1 MNTSGEVADLMVK
14 EGLQITEEVVKLT
27 GLGAKNLAAI
37 VIALLKEDNKLQG
50 KTNLKKLLKSDKPLC
65 ILQIKESDINR
76 FNSEAKK
83 YGVLFTAVKDNTNNS
98 GLCDIIAKQD
108 DVTKLNYIMERMGYA
123 VPEKEIEPD
132 PEPEKDSDDKNKS
145 EPDKDDKD
153 KDKNKSEPDKDDKT
167 KNTFPRAKENQQESE
182 SMKHGV
188 SGTMD
193 NHINTKP
200 SVKKKIEDIKE
211 QQAKNKDNKNP
222 EKEKVNQRPAPSKK
236 KKKFKKK
243 GKNR

>member
-37 VIALLKEDNKLQG
+37 IIALLKEDNKLQG

-65 ILQIKESDINR
+65 ILQIKESDINK

-83 YGVLFTAVKDNTNNS
+83 YGVLFTAVKDNTNNT

-123 VPEKEIEPD
+123 IPEKD
-132 PEPEKDSDDKNKS
+132 PEPEPEPEKNVLTRARENPS
-145 EPDKDDKD
+145 E
-153 KDKNKSEPDKDDKT
+153 NG
-167 KNTFPRAKENQQESE
+167 
-182 SMKHGV
+182 SMKYGD
-188 SGTMD
+188 TDITD
-193 NHINTKP
+193 NRTKP
-200 SVKKKIEDIKE
+200 SVKKKVEEIKE
-211 QQAKNKDNKNP
+211 LGNGEYIVSGKAN
-222 EKEKVNQRPAPSKK
+222 VSKL
-236 KKKFKKK
+236 FDMLDIE
-243 GKNR
+243 G

>member
-65 ILQIKESDINR
+65 ILQIKESDISR
-76 FNSEAKK
+76 FNNEAKK

-123 VPEKEIEPD
+123 VPEKEIEPE
-132 PEPEKDSDDKNKS
+132 PEPEKADDKDKDKNQS
-145 EPDKDDKD
+145 EPDKDDK
-153 KDKNKSEPDKDDKT
+153 S
-167 KNTFPRAKENQQESE
+167 KNTLPRATENQQESE
-182 SMKHGV
+182 STKHGD
-188 SGTMD
+188 SDKTD
-193 NHINTKP
+193 NRTNSKP

-211 QQAKNKDNKNP
+211 QQAKNKDNKAP
-222 EKEKVNQRPAPSKK
+222 EKEKVNQKPAPSKK
-236 KKKFKKK
+236 KKKKHKK
-243 GKNR
+243 GKGR

>member
-65 ILQIKESDINR
+65 ILQIKESDISR
-76 FNSEAKK
+76 FNKEAKK

-123 VPEKEIEPD
+123 VPEKEIEPE
-132 PEPEKDSDDKNKS
+132 PEPEKADDKDKDKNQS
-145 EPDKDDKD
+145 EPDKDDK
-153 KDKNKSEPDKDDKT
+153 S
-167 KNTFPRAKENQQESE
+167 KNTLPRATENQQESE
-182 SMKHGV
+182 STKHGD
-188 SGTMD
+188 SDKTGNRT
-193 NHINTKP
+193 NSKP

-211 QQAKNKDNKNP
+211 QQAKNKDNKAP
-222 EKEKVNQRPAPSKK
+222 EKEKVNQKPAPSKK
-236 KKKFKKK
+236 KKKKHKK
-243 GKNR
+243 GKGR

>member
-14 EGLQITEEVVKLT
+14 EGLMVTEEVVKLT

-65 ILQIKESDINR
+65 ILQIKESDISR
-76 FNSEAKK
+76 FYKEAKK

-123 VPEKEIEPD
+123 VPEKEIEPE
-132 PEPEKDSDDKNKS
+132 PEPEKADDKDKDKNQS
-145 EPDKDDKD
+145 EPDKDDK
-153 KDKNKSEPDKDDKT
+153 S
-167 KNTFPRAKENQQESE
+167 KNTFPRATENQQESE
-182 SMKHGV
+182 STKHGD
-188 SGTMD
+188 SDKTD
-193 NHINTKP
+193 NRTNSKP

-211 QQAKNKDNKNP
+211 QQAKNKDNKAP
-222 EKEKVNQRPAPSKK
+222 EKEKVNQKPAPSKK
-236 KKKFKKK
+236 KKKKHKK
-243 GKNR
+243 GKGR

>member
-65 ILQIKESDINR
+65 ILQIKESDISR
-76 FNSEAKK
+76 FNKEAKK

-98 GLCDIIAKQD
+98 GLCDIIAKQE

-123 VPEKEIEPD
+123 VPEKEIEPE
-132 PEPEKDSDDKNKS
+132 PEPEKADDKDKDKNQS
-145 EPDKDDKD
+145 EPDKDDK
-153 KDKNKSEPDKDDKT
+153 S
-167 KNTFPRAKENQQESE
+167 KNTFPRATENQQESE
-182 SMKHGV
+182 STKHGD
-188 SGTMD
+188 SDKTD
-193 NHINTKP
+193 NRTNSKP

-211 QQAKNKDNKNP
+211 QQAKNKDNKTP
-222 EKEKVNQRPAPSKK
+222 EKEKVNQKPAPSRKK
-236 KKKFKKK
+236 KKSKKK